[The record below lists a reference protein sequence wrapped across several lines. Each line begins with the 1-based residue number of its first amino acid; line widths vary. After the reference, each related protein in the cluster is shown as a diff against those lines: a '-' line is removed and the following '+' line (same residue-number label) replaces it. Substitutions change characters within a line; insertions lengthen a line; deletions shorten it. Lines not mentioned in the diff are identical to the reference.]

1 MPRIFFDD
9 ELHLIRL
16 VYNIVQATQKIM
28 RRLQRENQNTHR
40 VKTQN
45 QNTHRVKT
53 QSQNTHRVKTEIT
66 TQNSEQCQEYFL
78 MMNCIS

>member
-28 RRLQRENQNTHR
+28 RCLQRENQNTHR
-40 VKTQN
+40 VKTKARILTVSKQKVWPKILN
-45 QNTHRVKT
+45 NAKNIFWWWIAFH
-53 QSQNTHRVKTEIT
+53 
-66 TQNSEQCQEYFL
+66 
-78 MMNCIS
+78 